1 MYVIFHTNRVKG
13 FFVIIFIIL
22 YNNYD
27 DFQALYRGT
36 LSMNV
41 IKISPR
47 GYCYGVVDAMVIARN
62 AALDKSLPRPI
73 YILGMIVH
81 NKHVTDA
88 FAEEGIIT
96 LDGNNRK
103 EILDKVD
110 KGTVIFTAHGISP
123 EIRKLAS
130 QKGLVA
136 IDATCPDVTKTHD
149 LIREKTKEGYHI
161 IYIGKKGHPE
171 PEGAIG
177 VAPDAVHLVS
187 NPSDVE
193 ALQLTHDKIIITN
206 QTTMSQW
213 DVADIMKKVQEKY
226 PQAESYNEIC
236 LATQIR
242 QEAVAEQAKEA
253 DVLIVVGDPK
263 SNNSNR
269 LAQVSEEIAGTKAYR
284 IADISEL
291 DINWIKD
298 ASTAAVTAGAS
309 TPTPI
314 TKEVITFLEQ
324 FDPNNQ
330 ETWERT
336 KKVPLSKILPKVK
349 NAE

>member
-1 MYVIFHTNRVKG
+1 MQI
-13 FFVIIFIIL
+13 
-22 YNNYD
+22 
-27 DFQALYRGT
+27 
-36 LSMNV
+36 

-62 AALDKSLPRPI
+62 AALDKTLPRPI

-103 EILDKVD
+103 EILEKVES
-110 KGTVIFTAHGISP
+110 GTVIFTAHGISP
-123 EIRKLAS
+123 EVRELAKK
-130 QKGLVA
+130 KGLVTL
-136 IDATCPDVTKTHD
+136 DATCPDVTRTHD
-149 LIREKTKEGYHI
+149 IIHEKSKEGYHT

-177 VAPDAVHLVS
+177 VAPGMVHLVET
-187 NPSDVE
+187 PKDVE
-193 ALQLTHDKIIITN
+193 NLTLDCDKLIVTN

-213 DVADIMKKVQEKY
+213 DVSETMKKVREKF
-226 PQAESYNEIC
+226 PHVEVYNEIC
-236 LATQIR
+236 HATQIR
-242 QEAVAEQAKEA
+242 QEAVAEQATEA
-253 DVLIVVGDPK
+253 DVTIVVGDPK

-291 DINWIKD
+291 DIDWIKN
-298 ASTAAVTAGAS
+298 AKNVAVTAGAS

-324 FDPNNQ
+324 FDPNNPV
-330 ETWERT
+330 TWER
-336 KKVPLSKILPKVK
+336 KKNVPLNKILPRVK
-349 NAE
+349 N

>member
-1 MYVIFHTNRVKG
+1 MDI
-13 FFVIIFIIL
+13 
-22 YNNYD
+22 
-27 DFQALYRGT
+27 
-36 LSMNV
+36 

-96 LDGNNRK
+96 LDGSNRK
-103 EILDKVD
+103 EILEKVD

-123 EIRKLAS
+123 EVRETAKA
-130 QKGLVA
+130 KGLVT
-136 IDATCPDVTKTHD
+136 IDATCPDVTVTHE
-149 LIREKTKEGYHI
+149 LIREKEKQGYLV

-171 PEGAIG
+171 PEGAVG
-177 VAPDAVHLVS
+177 VAAPGVVHLVET
-187 NPSDVE
+187 PSDVE
-193 ALQLTHDKIIITN
+193 ELNLSGEKIIVTN

-213 DVADIMKKVQEKY
+213 DVADIMNMVQEKY
-226 PQAESYNEIC
+226 PHVEVHKEIC
-236 LATQIR
+236 MATQVR
-242 QEAVAEQAKEA
+242 QEAVSAQAGVA
-253 DVLIVVGDPK
+253 DVTIVVGDPK

-291 DINWIKD
+291 NIDWIKT
-298 ASTAAVTAGAS
+298 ASTVAVTSGAS

-324 FDPNNQ
+324 FDPHN
-330 ETWERT
+330 EATWER
-336 KKVPLSKILPKVK
+336 KKNVPLHKILPKVK
-349 NAE
+349 KPEPMG